1 MKKWLESYAAILKS
15 LGAFALCFVML
26 FMLTGAVCMPENAL
40 AEADIDSGLVD
51 DSGASMRQSSDIELF
66 SKITFT
72 PPLPAAG
79 SYLDPKQKYT
89 IHFDVDEA
97 YAKGVTVQG
106 DGKVDFLFSPDA
118 MYYPLPEGLDYK
130 LTIPALVP
138 GTKTGKLKLWAMDYQ
153 LNQQFLVEAAVSID
167 ENQNGRDILTV
178 IWDKTSPGWYLL
190 SIATNAQYELEVQAG
205 LNGSEDV
212 IDFGD
217 GKKYYTD
224 NTARAGFTKTI
235 NPETLRN
242 KLTDDDMKAF
252 KFTLKDVYV
261 AKDKSKV
268 GENETV
274 DAKGFVRD
282 ANGNIVYEN
291 EQDIQVSLADMV
303 WNATNKHYEYQF
315 SEKLKPTG
323 QNIVVTETNR
333 LDKLHGY
340 TWSSGKTEAT
350 HNQEL
355 NGGSNRIVSLDNTY
369 VEDQAK
375 LKITKAFA
383 GTGAAALTD
392 AQKDAITFRVQGTKA
407 NGDSYDQTY
416 TYAQLENASW
426 KITLPSGNYKVTEN
440 GAVTNFDWTV
450 TYEASSATTAKIT
463 GDKAETGNVVV
474 GSGDTGAFVFTNT
487 YTQHKGSLKLEKHV
501 SGKSLTTD
509 EKKAIKFTIKQDNT
523 TLKWTKNGDNYV
535 LDPNGKV
542 TEIPFSEFKTN
553 GSVNLTGLPVG
564 TYTVVETN
572 PTITGY
578 TNSTTVQVNGGA
590 AANGTSASVSVSNN
604 GTGEVDFNNTYTEN
618 GKISLKKKVEGA
630 LSLSDVRSKVKFT
643 LQKLVNNQWVDTEYT
658 NLTVNA
664 NGELYGEGLPFGTY
678 RIVEHAE
685 AVPNYSMETAIT
697 VTPAQGATVD
707 ADHKHVTFTLSAS
720 NNNVATEFTN
730 TYTPKTGELTLTKT
744 MHGSW
749 PTDATSKISFKVQD
763 GTKTLKWTKVTDNEY
778 KYDPNGTIT
787 DIPYGASIK
796 LTGLPGGHTYKVTET
811 VGSYSGSYLV
821 STKANGTTGTSAS
834 VTMQEGTDGKVNNG
848 TVAFE
853 NTYQPIARIQI
864 KKTFTGVLSDEY
876 VNEEILPK
884 LRFVISKVE
893 NNKTLYRNEA
903 GNWVEGKNNAKKFEY
918 EELANGNGLE
928 LEANK
933 VYYIEELNAGV
944 TGFTV
949 STWWAKNENTTPTEV
964 ANGNLPNVEVK
975 PGETPT
981 INFINDYRA
990 PGEIVGPS
998 AQLNTKTW
1006 AGLEGSAEQAG
1017 SELKTAIDAVRFQ
1030 IEYWNG
1036 TEWKKYDTYTL
1047 GELTS
1052 GKKNY
1057 PTPDKQN
1064 KEEWINL
1071 PAGKYRLTELEYD
1084 VDGYDHQLYITL
1096 VKNGNVANAET
1107 KLLTNKQIEFEVK
1120 YGETIQFGFANVY
1133 TPKGKL
1139 NIKKVFT
1146 GLDNANRTKSVKFV
1160 LQRELKG
1167 NIDPQFEQT
1176 IFLSAFT
1183 NGVYTW
1189 TDLPLGINEEQ
1200 SDGTWKLNYYDYIIK
1215 EAEQSVDYHTH
1226 VKTTVKVNN
1235 AAAEEN
1241 DTVRVKLQKGTT
1253 ASVTVEFNNIY
1264 KRNKGELSIVKNIV
1278 GDVPSVDANKI
1289 TFQVK
1294 DANNNVVTWDVVDS
1308 ENVCPDTGN
1317 GANNSFTYA
1326 DMAVVNNQRTFTI
1339 TNLSTGTYTL
1349 VETNADIAGYSRKT
1363 EFKVGNQSTDKATV
1377 ETNETAKIEVTN
1389 TYNPVGKLII
1399 EKRFKFDGAGFAN
1412 SDFPMLD
1419 TRFIVKNEKGTQVA
1433 SFNLRGGEVQKV
1445 SDNEWVITRT
1455 VDQLANLSLGTYTVE
1470 EYREGDDGYTVV
1482 TTHKVTVDGTET
1494 AGDKASINIAQGENK
1509 VYFTN
1514 TYTEQGK
1521 LTVGKTFSGIDAS
1534 KFTAEQKSKIVFG
1547 LFDANNV
1554 LIPAK
1559 ASDAIAEGE
1568 YTGWVSYDKMTNGT
1582 YTWENLD
1589 VNKQYYV
1596 KEYVIGE
1603 SNDNTATDS
1612 TFYGYIHKQT
1622 SWTGAPGS
1630 PTTAVPGSVQTGN
1643 VTVNKNGVQINMT
1656 NTYAQ
1661 VKRLSATKTAWNYS
1675 SDMVGKDDLPVW
1687 HFTVTVN
1694 NVGAGS
1700 MHNNQLVLTD
1710 VFDSKNK
1717 EWFRL
1722 VDVKNFRP
1730 AIQTGEKVTLT
1741 ATDKG
1746 DGTAEYVLTLQEDA
1760 PTDQTVV
1767 FTYYLQPKDF
1777 ATFQTMLQDPTHRTT
1792 VERDATGKATK
1803 ATWTYT
1809 NTITYKPMPNEDP
1822 VSVSAN
1828 YFYNTDMVTKTMTSA
1843 DGNMNVTF
1851 TLDINP
1857 DALFIG
1863 KNDRLIVLDKMSDN
1877 VEVNMSSFTVVPP
1890 EKAPEVKVSRYTGE
1904 DKKWDLQIEVPNGVA
1919 LTITYRA
1926 TIKDPT
1932 GNVHVT
1938 NKVSM
1943 EGVIQEV
1950 EDDVEFEGG
1959 NSGSMS
1965 VGAVSVFKSGDTM
1978 TVPLKGAKFA
1988 LYQCE
1993 NSLLEPLTNPIL
2005 QNVFTSNDNGI
2016 VVVQTWKDEQNADIA
2031 LQWHVLYYLVET
2043 SAPEGY
2049 ELATPNEPI
2058 YFRIYEKEAEKVQGK
2073 EFYVK
2078 TGTVFERS
2086 NASFK
2091 GSVVLEAEKT
2101 LKGKNLAENQFSFNL
2116 LDAEGHVLQTKQNDA
2131 NGKVTFDV
2139 LNYSYE
2145 RFSEAEK
2152 AAGEQVRNF
2161 TIEEVNANAGG
2172 YAYDSRK
2179 YKVTVTVSL
2188 VKDAGKVTGLTVTPV
2203 YTTLNGETVSSAVFS
2218 NEYSAVGSVKPEG
2231 TKTLENATKINDV
2244 FSFQIKEGDKVLA
2257 TVTSPVNENGK
2268 TVEIPYPTFKYV
2280 VDADAT
2286 ADVVY
2291 ADGVITTTVKKAE
2304 ELAST
2309 YTYTISEVAKTIAD
2323 DAKYT
2328 IDFDETVYTYTVSV
2342 VDKGDGTLT
2351 VSGQL
2356 SENGDQ
2362 LGAEAK
2368 ADFNNVYY
2376 GKLRVIKEVTVGG
2389 ASTQDSVA
2397 DGSYTFTVYTD
2408 ADCKEVATN
2417 KDGEKLELILVIKDG
2432 VAAGTTVSGIV
2443 PGNYWVKETKGT
2455 NVNVNLSDDVVP
2467 VTIGGDSTVDVVVA
2481 TITNNLGIGSLSLQK
2496 TVTGTAATDKVFT
2509 FAVTIQ
2515 AAAGHTYAAEGAA
2528 QSVTFNAEGV
2538 ATVSLKA
2545 NETITIKGLPHGA
2558 AYKVEETVMPSGY
2571 SKGTITN
2578 GEGSIAVGQ
2587 TVAVTQ
2593 NNTYAMEPTSIDLHA
2608 TKAMKGNAYTGNFI
2622 FALNGT
2628 ATSGNNNVLDS
2639 ATALAQTVAQDGTAT
2654 WKIKYTVPGVYE
2666 YTISETAG
2674 NVPGME
2680 YSTKPVQVTVTVVD
2694 DGDGTMSATAV
2705 YANGDGANHDIITNT
2720 YSMITFQPEVTKAL
2734 AGTNVPSET
2743 YTFQLLDATGDVLD
2757 TATVTGAGTA
2767 VFDVITKYAADTYT
2781 YTIKEVA
2788 GKTPGMDYS
2797 EETITY
2803 TVVVSKDDQTGALTK
2818 VETYTNGNVSGNTI
2832 TNTYNKP
2839 EGDAQIEVTKAV
2851 TGDLDR
2857 YDASN
2862 RFTFT
2867 LTPVETQG
2875 ATNNKVNGDLAKTIA
2890 KDAKASWTIDYDT
2903 PGTYNYTIQETKGT
2917 VEGIVY
2923 DDTVY
2928 NVKVVVDYAEDGK
2941 TLVSTVVY
2949 GENAN
2954 SLTVTNKYGET
2965 SYKPQVNKV
2974 LKGNVGLVKEETY
2987 NFVLNQVSAPA
2998 GAGVTNHT
3006 DTASCTGAGVAVFA
3020 KDIVFKTPG
3029 TYRYEIEETPGS
3041 TTGMTYSAE
3050 KIYLT
3055 VQVDRAA
3062 DGKLTAKPDYTD
3074 ANNNALNAFTNVY
3087 RETSFELEATKAL
3100 TGENAPE
3107 NAEFTFVLAKD
3118 GVELQ
3123 RKTVTKDQTAKFDP
3137 ITVYAAGE
3145 YKYTITEVNGGV
3157 PGMAYDAVAH
3167 EAVVTVTEDS
3177 TTGAISAEVKYDGEN
3192 ALTITNTYTTT
3203 SYKPYVEKNLTGD
3216 TTLYKADETFNFV
3229 MTRKDAPEGAEA
3241 FEDVTASC
3249 KAYDTA
3255 WFEEITYTVP
3265 GTYVYEITETAGQTH
3280 GMVYSTEKITCT
3292 VTVAQAANATNA
3304 LTATA
3309 VYTDKNNLPLDTI
3322 TNQYGEIYFAPE
3334 AKKEIDDTT
3343 KYPLKDEDFTFVLTT
3358 TLDNGEAYTETKTVK
3373 NNAKVQFSEIRYNIP
3388 GTYTI
3393 TIEEKEP
3400 ADADKTPGMTY
3411 SQEKIICTVTVSR
3424 AADGKLSLTKE
3435 YEVNGDISN
3444 TITNVYEE
3452 PEGQVTLNV
3461 KKLVSGNVDSYRE
3474 SLATEPYTFKLTIL
3488 DNPLNKDHNNV
3499 LAKGVDTVSA
3509 VIDGM
3514 ASWTIKY
3521 DQPGTYEYTIEEI
3534 APREAIPGMEY
3545 DLQKHNVVVVMGYAE
3560 DGMSL
3565 EAKSVTYDGN
3575 DKANLDVTN
3584 KYSYITY
3591 QPSIIKNMI
3600 GLCGNVLAETF
3611 TFELVQLQ
3619 PDVPYTDVAYAEFVR
3634 DVNDP
3639 VTLLTQEAFFEP
3651 FTYHEPG
3658 TYVYEIMEAI
3668 PEEDKATP
3676 GMTYSDEVITLTVV
3690 VTKDEAT
3697 GELSLKATYTGNDDE
3712 GDNTIT
3718 NNYVKPDG
3726 MALIMVNKLVT
3737 GNNTEADAKA
3747 GLYDPNELFT
3757 FTLEKTTQTIMPSDT
3772 NDVVVLGA
3780 MEQKITV
3787 GKSAVWGLTYD
3798 QPGVYTYTVTE
3809 TKGDT
3814 SGMEYDDTVY
3824 HVTVTV
3830 EYNESES
3837 ALVAKV
3843 SYEDAKAMTPL
3854 GEMQVN
3860 NKFSAIAFQP
3870 EIEKI
3875 LTGRFLLPETFNF
3888 VLTQVATEDVA
3899 VSDPAHSEQ
3908 ISIEYN
3914 PASTAFKTEESK
3926 IGKFTQLVYHEHGT
3940 YQYEIV
3946 EIIPEPKDRTPGMAY
3961 SKDVITYTVVVVK
3974 DEATGALSI
3983 ESETYTTTPAE
3994 EGVEAFEGNTFTN
4007 AYARPEGEAEIFVNK
4022 AMTGNEYNGLN
4033 KFTFELTKYDP
4044 NADTELPD
4052 EGDDL
4057 DPIKPLDPV
4066 LPMPT
4071 GDELDPEIPGDGNGE
4086 GNEEGN
4092 DPDDG
4097 DEDGKLPSIKPP
4109 VKPGAGE
4116 LEPPIPMETN
4126 NLIFPGTLRTIGVDE
4141 TAKWTIKYDQPGTY
4155 EYTIREIAGDEAGV
4169 EYDGTLY
4176 YVTVVMD
4183 YLEDENGDRMS
4194 LIPVSITY
4202 TDAEGNVIYVDEY
4215 TEADDEDDTVTDDDN
4230 TTDPDEGD
4238 GTGDESGDGSESDEG
4253 GEGDEGEEGNENEG
4267 GDSEEEEE
4275 PEVVKPGL
4283 TITNKY
4289 SRIEFVPEVGKIVN
4303 GSATRETFTFQLTD
4317 GKGYWDTAS
4326 CKDEETAVFNPIVYH
4341 EPGVYT
4347 YTITELEPEYKT
4359 PGMTYSDEVI
4369 VLTVEVTRAE
4379 DGTLSITA
4387 SYTDGGV
4394 ITNTYVPPVTY
4405 DYKFSFTKKWQ
4416 GGVEASLEWTLYDTN
4431 GNVVHK
4437 KFNKDIID
4445 EREWYYE
4452 AWFATDKG
4460 YYIIEDVPEGY
4471 TPIYINVGKYEDVTD
4486 RLYNGGTIINYKVPQ
4501 TGDSD
4506 SPAVWMAVMMCS
4518 AAAIMLMMLRRKR
4531 EQ

>member
-79 SYLDPKQKYT
+79 SYLDKNQKYT

-106 DGKVDFLFSPDA
+106 GSKVDFLFSPDA

-130 LTIPALVP
+130 LTIPA
-138 GTKTGKLKLWAMDYQ
+138 TGKLKLWAMDYQ
-153 LNQQFLVEAAVSID
+153 LNQQFLVEADVSI

-224 NTARAGFTKTI
+224 NTAGASFTKVI
-235 NPETLRN
+235 SPETLRG
-242 KLTDDDMKAF
+242 KLTETDMEAF

-274 DAKGFVRD
+274 DAKDFVRD
-282 ANGNIVYEN
+282 ANGNIVYEGP
-291 EQDIQVSLADMV
+291 QDIQVSLADMT
-303 WNATNKHYEYQF
+303 WDANNKHFVYNF
-315 SEKLKPTG
+315 PEKLKPTG
-323 QNIVVTETNR
+323 QHIVVKETDK

-392 AQKDAITFRVQGTKA
+392 AQKNAITFRVQGTKA

-416 TYAQLENASW
+416 TYAQLKNAD
-426 KITLPSGNYKVTEN
+426 ITLPSGTYKVTEN

-542 TEIPFSEFKTN
+542 TEIPFSEFKTD

-564 TYTVVETN
+564 TYTVEETN

-630 LSLSDVRSKVKFT
+630 LSLSDVIDKVKFT
-643 LQKLVNNQWVDTEYT
+643 LQKKDANGNWVNTEHV
-658 NLTVNA
+658 NLTVDA
-664 NGELYGEGLPFGTY
+664 NGVLYGEGLPFGEY

-685 AVPNYSMETAIT
+685 AVPNYSMETDIT

-744 MHGSW
+744 LKGSY
-749 PTDATSKISFKVQD
+749 PADATSKISFKVQD

-864 KKTFTGVLSDEY
+864 KKTFTGVLSDKY

-893 NNKTLYRNEA
+893 GGKTLYRNEA
-903 GNWVEGKNNAKKFEY
+903 GNWVEGKNNAKQFEY

-933 VYYIEELNAGV
+933 TYYIEELNAGV

-1133 TPKGKL
+1133 TPKGAL

-1160 LQRELKG
+1160 LKRELKG

-1176 IFLSAFT
+1176 ISLSAFT

-1235 AAAEEN
+1235 AAAEES
-1241 DTVRVKLQKGTT
+1241 DTVRVQLQKGTT

-1278 GDVPSVDANKI
+1278 GDVPSADANKI

-1294 DANNNVVTWDVVDS
+1294 DANNNVVTWNVDNGV
-1308 ENVCPDTGN
+1308 NVCPDTGN
-1317 GANNSFTYA
+1317 GENNSFTYA

-1349 VETNADIAGYSRKT
+1349 VETNADIAGYSRETKF
-1363 EFKVGNQSTDKATV
+1363 EVGGKSTNEATV
-1377 ETNETAKIEVTN
+1377 KTNETATIEVTN
-1389 TYNPVGKLII
+1389 TYNPVGDLKITKKVVINGHGL
-1399 EKRFKFDGAGFAN
+1399 ENTNDPGNFKYVWFDVYKVEDWNRYVTGF
-1412 SDFPMLD
+1412 DMHD
-1419 TRFIVKNEKGTQVA
+1419 KM
-1433 SFNLRGGEVQKV
+1433 VQKL
-1445 SDNEWVITRT
+1445 SATEWEFSHTLT
-1455 VDQLANLSLGTYTVE
+1455 NLVPGDYIIVE
-1470 EYREGDDGYTVV
+1470 KNAAVAGYTHTGITV
-1482 TTHKVTVDGTET
+1482 TGAERIADLEPGCPTFKVEVTSNGGTAIEV
-1494 AGDKASINIAQGENK
+1494 GL
-1509 VYFTN
+1509 VN
-1514 TYTEQGK
+1514 TYKENGK
-1521 LTVGKTFSGIDAS
+1521 LRVKKTFSGIDAS

-1547 LFDANNV
+1547 LFDASNV

-1559 ASDAIAEGE
+1559 ASDAIAEGQ
-1568 YTGWVSYDKMTNGT
+1568 YAGWVSYDKMTNGT

-1656 NTYAQ
+1656 NTYEQ
-1661 VKRLSATKTAWNYS
+1661 VKRLSATKTAQNYS
-1675 SDMVGKDDLPVW
+1675 SDMVGEDDLPVW

-1722 VDVKNFRP
+1722 VDVENFRP

-1877 VEVNMSSFTVVPP
+1877 VEVNMSSFTVVP
-1890 EKAPEVKVSRYTGE
+1890 ENLRSEVKVSRYTGE

-1919 LTITYRA
+1919 LTITYSA
-1926 TIKDPT
+1926 TIKDPN

-1993 NSLLEPLTNPIL
+1993 TSLLEPLTNPIL

-2016 VVVQTWKDEQNADIA
+2016 VVVQTWKDEQNSDTA

-2152 AAGEQVRNF
+2152 AAGEQVHQF
-2161 TIEEVNANAGG
+2161 VIEEVNANAGG

-2179 YKVTVTVSL
+2179 YNVTVTVSL
-2188 VKDAGKVTGLTVTPV
+2188 VKADGKVTGLTVTPV

-2244 FSFQIKEGDKVLA
+2244 FSFQIKEGDKVRA
-2257 TVTSPVNENGK
+2257 TVDAPGNASGN

-2286 ADVVY
+2286 AGVVY

-2304 ELAST
+2304 DLAST

-2376 GKLRVIKEVTVGG
+2376 GKLRVIKAVTVGG
-2389 ASTQDSVA
+2389 VPTQDSVA

-2408 ADCKEVATN
+2408 ADCTKVATN
-2417 KDGEKLELILVIKDG
+2417 KDGERLELILVIKDG
-2432 VAAGTTVSGIV
+2432 VAAGTIVSGIV

-2455 NVNVNLSDDVVP
+2455 NVNVDLSDDVVP

-2496 TVTGTAATDKVFT
+2496 TVTGTTATNKVFT
-2509 FAVTIQ
+2509 FTVTIQ
-2515 AAAGHTYAAEGAA
+2515 AAAGNTYAAEGAA

-2578 GEGSIAVGQ
+2578 GEGSIAAGQ

-2608 TKAMKGNAYTGNFI
+2608 TKEMKGNAYTGSFI

-2628 ATSGNNNVLDS
+2628 ATSGNNNVLDR

-2654 WKIKYTVPGVYE
+2654 WKINYTVPGVYE
-2666 YTISETAG
+2666 YTISETTG
-2674 NVPGME
+2674 NVPGMA

-2928 NVKVVVDYAEDGK
+2928 NVKVVVDYAAGGK

-3006 DTASCTGAGVAVFA
+3006 DTASCTGAGAAVFA

-3074 ANNNALNAFTNVY
+3074 ANNNVLNAFTNVY

-3100 TGENAPE
+3100 TGANAPE

-3676 GMTYSDEVITLTVV
+3676 GMTYSDEIITLTVV

-3926 IGKFTQLVYHEHGT
+3926 IGKFTQLVYHEPGT

-3946 EIIPEPKDRTPGMAY
+3946 EIIPESKDRTPGMAY

-4052 EGDDL
+4052 EGD
-4057 DPIKPLDPV
+4057 
-4066 LPMPT
+4066 
-4071 GDELDPEIPGDGNGE
+4071 ELAPEIPGDGNGE

-4097 DEDGKLPSIKPP
+4097 DEDGDDDGKLPSIKPP

-4126 NLIFPGTLRTIGVDE
+4126 NLIFPGTLRTIGVEE

-4238 GTGDESGDGSESDEG
+4238 GNGEESGDGSESGEG
-4253 GEGDEGEEGNENEG
+4253 GEGNEGEEGNENEG
-4267 GDSEEEEE
+4267 DDSEEEEA

>member
-1 MKKWLESYAAILKS
+1 MNKGLESYAAILKS

-72 PPLPAAG
+72 PSLPAAG
-79 SYLDPKQKYT
+79 SYLDKNQKYT

-97 YAKGVTVQG
+97 NAKGITVQG
-106 DGKVDFLFSPDA
+106 GSKVDFLFSPDA

-130 LTIPALVP
+130 LTIPA
-138 GTKTGKLKLWAMDYQ
+138 TGELKLWAMDYQ
-153 LNQQFLVEAAVSID
+153 LNQQFLVEADVSIV
-167 ENQNGRDILTV
+167 NQNGRDILTV

-205 LNGSEDV
+205 LDNSKDV

-224 NTARAGFTKTI
+224 NTAGASFTKVI
-235 NPETLRN
+235 SPETLRG
-242 KLTDDDMKAF
+242 KLTKADMEAF

-268 GENETV
+268 GANETV
-274 DAKGFVRD
+274 DKMDFVRD
-282 ANGNIVYEN
+282 ANGNIVYEGPKN
-291 EQDIQVSLADMV
+291 LQVSLADMT
-303 WNATNKHYEYQF
+303 WDAGNGHYVYNFTER
-315 SEKLKPTG
+315 LKPTG
-323 QNIVVTETNR
+323 ESIVVTEDDLLNQ
-333 LDKLHGY
+333 LYGY
-340 TWSSGKTEAT
+340 TWSAGKTTAT
-350 HNQEL
+350 SAEKL
-355 NGGSNRIVSLDNTY
+355 TGGSHLFVSLDNTY

-375 LKITKAFA
+375 LKITKAFT
-383 GTGAAALTD
+383 GTGADVLTD
-392 AQKDAITFRVQGTKA
+392 AQKNAITFRVQGTKA
-407 NGDSYDQTY
+407 NGDSYDQTF
-416 TYAQLENASW
+416 TYKQLMDANWE
-426 KITLPSGNYKVTEN
+426 ITLPAGKYKVTED
-440 GAVTNFDWTV
+440 GRIANFTW
-450 TYEASSATTAKIT
+450 EASCVVGTMTYLTHPSYSEFVVPRT
-463 GDKAETGNVVV
+463 GDGVTLGADETVEF
-474 GSGDTGAFVFTNT
+474 AFTNK
-487 YTQHKGSLKLEKHV
+487 YVQHLGDLDLYKTV
-501 SGKSLTTD
+501 NGKNLTDD
-509 EKKAIKFTIKQDNT
+509 EKKAIKFTVKTENGET
-523 TLKWTKNGDNYV
+523 VKWTKKESGYSYSYV
-535 LDPNGKV
+535 YDPNGTV
-542 TEIPFSEFKTN
+542 TEIPYSDYFYSSPETR
-553 GSVNLTGLPVG
+553 VLTLKYLPVG
-564 TYTVVETN
+564 EYTVTETGVEME
-572 PTITGY
+572 GY
-578 TNSTTVQVNGGA
+578 TCSTKVRVDYRNWRTD
-590 AANGTSASVSVSNN
+590 TSIDAD
-604 GTGEVDFNNTYTEN
+604 VDKDEITRIDFLNTYTEN
-618 GKISLKKKVEGA
+618 GKISLKKTVKGA
-630 LSLSDVRSKVKFT
+630 LSLSDVINKVKFT
-643 LQKLVNNQWVDTEYT
+643 LQKKDENGNWVNTEHV

-678 RIVEHAE
+678 RIVENAE
-685 AVPNYSMETAIT
+685 AVPNYSMKTAIT

-707 ADHKHVTFTLSAS
+707 ANNKHVTFTLSAS
-720 NNNVATEFTN
+720 NNDVATEFTN

-744 MHGSW
+744 LKGSY
-749 PTDATSKISFKVQD
+749 PADATSKISFKVQD

-778 KYDPNGTIT
+778 KYDPNGKE

-796 LTGLPGGHTYKVTET
+796 LTGLPGGYTYKVTET
-811 VGSYSGSYLV
+811 VGNHSGSYLV

-834 VTMQEGTDGKVNNG
+834 VTMQEGADGKVNNG

-864 KKTFTGVLSDEY
+864 KKTFTGVLSDKY

-893 NNKTLYRNEA
+893 GGKTLYRNEA
-903 GNWVEGKNNAKKFEY
+903 GNWVEGKNNAKQFEY

-933 VYYIEELNAGV
+933 TYYIEELNAGV

-1006 AGLEGSAEQAG
+1006 AGLEGRADQNG

-1057 PTPDKQN
+1057 PTPGKTS
-1064 KEEWINL
+1064 EEAWINL

-1160 LQRELKG
+1160 LKRELKG

-1176 IFLSAFT
+1176 ISLSAFT

-1189 TDLPLGINEEQ
+1189 TDLPLGINAEQ

-1235 AAAEEN
+1235 AAAEES
-1241 DTVRVKLQKGTT
+1241 DTARVQLQKGTT

-1278 GDVPSVDANKI
+1278 GDVPSADANKI

-1294 DANNNVVTWDVVDS
+1294 DANNNVVTWDVVNG

-1317 GANNSFTYA
+1317 GENNSFTYA
-1326 DMAVVNNQRTFTI
+1326 DMAVVNSRRTFTI
-1339 TNLSTGTYTL
+1339 TNLKTGTYTL
-1349 VETNADIAGYSRKT
+1349 VETNADIAGYTRKT

-1377 ETNETAKIEVTN
+1377 NKNETAKIEVTN
-1389 TYNPVGKLII
+1389 TYNPVGNLKITKKVVINGHGL
-1399 EKRFKFDGAGFAN
+1399 ENTNDPGNFKYVWFDVYKVEDWNHYVTGFN
-1412 SDFPMLD
+1412 MHDK
-1419 TRFIVKNEKGTQVA
+1419 T
-1433 SFNLRGGEVQKV
+1433 VQKL
-1445 SDNEWVITRT
+1445 SATEWEFSHTLT
-1455 VDQLANLSLGTYTVE
+1455 NLVPGDYIIVE
-1470 EYREGDDGYTVV
+1470 KNAAVAGYTHTDITV
-1482 TTHKVTVDGTET
+1482 TGAERIADLEPGCPTFKVEVTSNGGTAIEV
-1494 AGDKASINIAQGENK
+1494 GL
-1509 VYFTN
+1509 VN
-1514 TYTEQGK
+1514 TYKENGK
-1521 LTVGKTFSGIDAS
+1521 LSVKKTFSGIDAS

-1559 ASDAIAEGE
+1559 ASDAIAEGQ
-1568 YTGWVSYDKMTNGT
+1568 YAGWVSYDKMSNGT

-1596 KEYVIGE
+1596 KEFVIGE
-1603 SNDNTATDS
+1603 NNDNTATDS

-1622 SWTGAPGS
+1622 SWTGATSGS
-1630 PTTAVPGSVQTGN
+1630 TTAVPGTVQTGN
-1643 VTVNKNGVQINMT
+1643 VTVNKDGVLINMT
-1656 NTYAQ
+1656 NTYEQ
-1661 VKRLSATKTAWNYS
+1661 VKRLSATKTAQNYS
-1675 SDMVGKDDLPVW
+1675 SDKVGEDDLPVW

-1722 VDVKNFRP
+1722 VDVENFRP
-1730 AIQTGEKVTLT
+1730 AIQTGEKVALT

-1760 PTDQTVV
+1760 PADQTVV

-1792 VERDATGKATK
+1792 VARDAAGKATK

-1822 VSVSAN
+1822 VSVSAD

-1851 TLDINP
+1851 TLNINP

-1863 KNDRLIVLDKMSDN
+1863 KNDRVIVLDKMSDN

-1904 DKKWDLQIEVPNGVA
+1904 DKEWDLQIEVPNGVA

-2031 LQWHVLYYLVET
+2031 LQWDILYYLVET

-2152 AAGEQVRNF
+2152 AAGKQVHQF
-2161 TIEEVNANAGG
+2161 VIEEVNANASG

-2179 YKVTVTVSL
+2179 YDVTVTVSL
-2188 VKDAGKVTGLTVTPV
+2188 VKDNAGKVTGVTVNPV
-2203 YTTLNGETVSSAVFS
+2203 YTLNDATVDGAVFS

-2244 FSFQIKEGDKVLA
+2244 FSFQIKEGDKVRA

-2286 ADVVY
+2286 AGVVY
-2291 ADGVITTTVKKAE
+2291 ADGVITTTVNKVE
-2304 ELAST
+2304 DLASA
-2309 YTYTISEVAKTIAD
+2309 YTYTIEETDKTNNSIEYD
-2323 DAKYT
+2323 N
-2328 IDFDETVYTYTVSV
+2328 TVYTYTVSV
-2342 VDKGDGTLT
+2342 SDAAGDGKLN

-2356 SENGDQ
+2356 SVNGQQ
-2362 LGAEAK
+2362 LGVTEK
-2368 ADFNNVYY
+2368 ADFTNTYY
-2376 GKLRVIKEVTVGG
+2376 GELKIIKQVTVGG
-2389 ASTQDSVA
+2389 NPTTGTLA
-2397 DGSYTFTVYTD
+2397 DGKYTFTVYTD
-2408 ADCKEVATN
+2408 ADCTDIAKD
-2417 KDGEKLELILVIKDG
+2417 KDGNELVLELTILNG
-2432 VAAGTTVSGIV
+2432 VSAEETLTGIEPGT
-2443 PGNYWVKETKGT
+2443 YWVKETAGDNDGVDLDTEKKE
-2455 NVNVNLSDDVVP
+2455 VV
-2467 VTIGGDSTVDVVVA
+2467 ISGDSAADLVEV
-2481 TITNNLGIGSLSLQK
+2481 TITNNLGIGDLSLQK
-2496 TVTGTAATDKVFT
+2496 IVTGTAATDKVFT
-2509 FAVTIQ
+2509 FTVTIQ
-2515 AAAGHTYAAEGAA
+2515 AAAGNTYAAEGAA

-2578 GEGSIAVGQ
+2578 GEGSIAAGQ

-2654 WKIKYTVPGVYE
+2654 WKINYTVPGVYE

-2674 NVPGME
+2674 NVPGMA

-2694 DGDGTMSATAV
+2694 DGDGTMSATAM
-2705 YANGDGANHDIITNT
+2705 YANGDGVDHDVITNT

-2757 TATVTGAGTA
+2757 TATVTGAGA
-2767 VFDVITKYAADTYT
+2767 VVFDEITKYAADTYT

-2788 GKTPGMDYS
+2788 GNTPGMDYS

-2851 TGDLDR
+2851 TGDLGR
-2857 YDASN
+2857 YEASN
-2862 RFTFT
+2862 LFTFT

-2875 ATNNKVNGDLAKTIA
+2875 ATNNKVKGDLAKTIA

-2928 NVKVVVDYAEDGK
+2928 NVKVVVDYADDGMS
-2941 TLVSTVVY
+2941 LVSTVVY

-2974 LKGNVGLVKEETY
+2974 LKGNMDLVKEETY
-2987 NFVLNQVSAPA
+2987 YFVLNQVSAPA

-3029 TYRYEIEETPGS
+3029 TYRYEIVETPGS

-3074 ANNNALNAFTNVY
+3074 ANNNVLNAFTNVY

-3100 TGENAPE
+3100 TGANAPE
-3107 NAEFTFVLAKD
+3107 NAEFIFVLAKD

-3192 ALTITNTYTTT
+3192 ALTITNTYATT

-3229 MTRKDAPEGAEA
+3229 MTCKDAPEGAEA

-3249 KAYDTA
+3249 KANETA

-3280 GMVYSTEKITCT
+3280 GMVYSTETITCT
-3292 VTVAQAANATNA
+3292 VTVAQAQDATNA

-3309 VYTDKNNLPLDTI
+3309 VYTGANNAPRDTI

-3334 AKKEIDDTT
+3334 AKKEIDETT

-3358 TLDNGEAYTETKTVK
+3358 MLDNGEAYTETKTVK

-3393 TIEEKEP
+3393 IIEEQEP

-3424 AADGKLSLTKE
+3424 AADGKLSLTTE

-3514 ASWTIKY
+3514 AAWTIKY

-3697 GELSLKATYTGNDDE
+3697 GELSLKATYTGNDGE

-3780 MEQKITV
+3780 MEQKITA

-3798 QPGVYTYTVTE
+3798 QPGVYTYTVIE

-3843 SYEDAKAMTPL
+3843 TYEDAKAMTLL

-3875 LTGRFLLPETFNF
+3875 LTGRFLLSETFNF
-3888 VLTQVATEDVA
+3888 VLTQVATEDVT

-3926 IGKFTQLVYHEHGT
+3926 IGKFTQLVYHEPGT

-3946 EIIPEPKDRTPGMAY
+3946 EIIPESKDRTPGMAY

-4052 EGDDL
+4052 EGSDL
-4057 DPIKPLDPV
+4057 EPLDSV

-4092 DPDDG
+4092 DPDAG
-4097 DEDGKLPSIKPP
+4097 DEDDDDGKLPSIKPP

-4116 LEPPIPMETN
+4116 LEPLVPMETN
-4126 NLIFPGTLRTIGVDE
+4126 NLIFPGTLRAIGVDE

-4194 LIPVSITY
+4194 LLPVSITY

-4238 GTGDESGDGSESDEG
+4238 GTGDESGDGSES
-4253 GEGDEGEEGNENEG
+4253 GEGD
-4267 GDSEEEEE
+4267 DSEEEEE

-4317 GKGYWDTAS
+4317 AKGYWDTAS

-4518 AAAIMLMMLRRKR
+4518 AAAIMLMILRRKR

>member
-51 DSGASMRQSSDIELF
+51 DTGASLRQSSDIELF
-66 SKITFT
+66 SKITFK
-72 PPLPAAG
+72 PSLPAAG
-79 SYLDPKQKYT
+79 SYLDKNQKYT

-106 DGKVDFLFSPDA
+106 GSKVDFLFSPDA
-118 MYYPLPEGLDYK
+118 MYYSLPEGLDYK

-153 LNQQFLVEAAVSID
+153 LNQQFLVEAAVSI

-235 NPETLRN
+235 NPETLRS
-242 KLTDDDMKAF
+242 KLTREEMEAF
-252 KFTLKDVYV
+252 KFTLKDVCV

-282 ANGNIVYEN
+282 ANGNIVYGEKQN
-291 EQDIQVSLADMV
+291 LQVSLADMT
-303 WNATNKHYEYQF
+303 WDANNKHFVYNF
-315 SEKLKPTG
+315 PEKLKPTG
-323 QNIVVTETNR
+323 QHIVVKETDK

-416 TYAQLENASW
+416 TYAQLKNAD
-426 KITLPSGNYKVTEN
+426 ITLPSGTYKVTEN

-618 GKISLKKKVEGA
+618 GKISLKKTVEGA
-630 LSLSDVRSKVKFT
+630 LSLSDVIDRVKFT
-643 LQKLVNNQWVDTEYT
+643 LQKKDENGNWVNTEHVD
-658 NLTVNA
+658 LTVDA
-664 NGELYGEGLPFGTY
+664 NGVLYGEGLPFGEY
-678 RIVEHAE
+678 RIVENAE
-685 AVPNYSMETAIT
+685 AVPNYSMKTAIT

-707 ADHKHVTFTLSAS
+707 ADNKHVTFTLSAS
-720 NNNVATEFTN
+720 NNNVETEFTN

-744 MHGSW
+744 MQGSW
-749 PTDATSKISFKVQD
+749 PNDATSKISFKVQD

-778 KYDPNGTIT
+778 KYDPNGKE
-787 DIPYGASIK
+787 DIPYGESIK
-796 LTGLPGGHTYKVTET
+796 LTGLPGGYTYTVTET
-811 VGSYSGSYLV
+811 VVNDSSKYKV
-821 STKANGTTGTSAS
+821 TTTANGTTDTKAS
-834 VTMQEGTDGKVNNG
+834 VELQEGTDGKVNNG

-853 NTYQPIARIQI
+853 NTYNPIAKI
-864 KKTFTGVLSDEY
+864 KIDKTFSGVLDNDF
-876 VNEEILPK
+876 VNKKILDN
-884 LRFVISKVE
+884 LQFVISKKE
-893 NNKTLYRNEA
+893 GNNTLYLAPNDT
-903 GNWVEGKNNAKKFEY
+903 WISDKTNAKKFSY
-918 EELANGNGLE
+918 TELSTGKE
-928 LEANK
+928 LEANET
-933 VYYIEELNAGV
+933 YYIEELNAEV
-944 TGFTV
+944 PGFTV
-949 STWWAKNENTTPTEV
+949 TTWWKTGNDNLTQVTGTNQAHVTVTP
-964 ANGNLPNVEVK
+964 GQ
-975 PGETPT
+975 TPT
-981 INFINDYRA
+981 ISFNNDYRA
-990 PGEIVGPS
+990 NGEIIGKSV
-998 AQLNTKTW
+998 QLHTKTW
-1006 AGLEGSAEQAG
+1006 AGLTDSEQA
-1017 SELKTAIDAVRFQ
+1017 TALQKVRF
-1030 IEYWNG
+1030 ELEVMDDN
-1036 TEWKKYDTYTL
+1036 TWKPYDTYTHD
-1047 GELTS
+1047 ELMAGRKTYTDAQGNTVTLDIS
-1052 GKKNY
+1052 
-1057 PTPDKQN
+1057 
-1064 KEEWINL
+1064 L
-1071 PAGKYRLTELEYD
+1071 PEGRYRLKETNYA
-1084 VDGYDHQLYITL
+1084 VTGYDHELFIIIVQ
-1096 VKNGNVANAET
+1096 NGQVNYARTE
-1107 KLLTNKQIEFEVK
+1107 LLENKQIEFDVENGST
-1120 YGETIQFGFANVY
+1120 YQFGLANVY
-1133 TPKGKL
+1133 TPKGAL
-1139 NIKKVFT
+1139 QVKKVIE
-1146 GLDNANRTKSVKFV
+1146 GVDDNNRSK
-1160 LQRELKG
+1160 
-1167 NIDPQFEQT
+1167 T
-1176 IFLSAFT
+1176 ITFKLSRKLGENGEVVDIETFNLNNFT
-1183 NGVYTW
+1183 NGVYTKSGLS
-1189 TDLPLGINEEQ
+1189 TGDYQ
-1200 SDGTWKLNYYDYIIK
+1200 SDDEGNWTLIPYYYII
-1215 EAEQSVDYHTH
+1215 EETGTFVENHTLDG
-1226 VKTTVKVNN
+1226 TTVKVNN
-1235 AAAEEN
+1235 V
-1241 DTVRVKLQKGTT
+1241 TVEGEDKTARVQLQKGTT
-1253 ASVTVEFNNIY
+1253 ASVTVEFTNTY

-1278 GDVPSVDANKI
+1278 GDVPSADANKI

-1349 VETNADIAGYSRKT
+1349 VETNADIAGYSRETKF
-1363 EFKVGNQSTDKATV
+1363 EVGNQSTDKATV
-1377 ETNETAKIEVTN
+1377 KTNETATIEVTN

-1482 TTHKVTVDGTET
+1482 TTHKVIVDGTET

-1521 LTVGKTFSGIDAS
+1521 LSVRKTFSGIDAS
-1534 KFTAEQKSKIVFG
+1534 KFTADQKSKIVFG
-1547 LFDANNV
+1547 LFDASNV

-1559 ASDAIAEGE
+1559 ADDAIAGGE
-1568 YTGWVSYDKMTNGT
+1568 YAGWVSYDKMTNGT

-1656 NTYAQ
+1656 NTYEQ
-1661 VKRLSATKTAWNYS
+1661 VKRLSATKTAQNYS
-1675 SDMVGKDDLPVW
+1675 SDMVGEDDLPVW

-1722 VDVKNFRP
+1722 VDVENFRP

-1760 PTDQTVV
+1760 PADQTVV

-1851 TLDINP
+1851 TLNINP

-1863 KNDRLIVLDKMSDN
+1863 NNQRLVVLDKMSDN
-1877 VEVNMSSFTVVPP
+1877 VEVNMSSFTVVP
-1890 EKAPEVKVSRYTGE
+1890 ENLRSEVKVSRYTGE

-2016 VVVQTWKDEQNADIA
+2016 VVAQTWKDEQNADIA
-2031 LQWHVLYYLVET
+2031 LQWDILYYLVET

-2091 GSVVLEAEKT
+2091 DSVVLEAEKT

-2152 AAGEQVRNF
+2152 AAGKQVHNF

-2578 GEGSIAVGQ
+2578 GEGSIAAGQ

-2705 YANGDGANHDIITNT
+2705 YANGDGANHDVITNT

-2757 TATVTGAGTA
+2757 TATVTGAGA
-2767 VFDVITKYAADTYT
+2767 VVFVENTKYAADTYT

-2788 GKTPGMDYS
+2788 GNTPGMDYS

-2851 TGDLDR
+2851 TGDLGR

-2862 RFTFT
+2862 LFTFT

-2875 ATNNKVNGDLAKTIA
+2875 ATNNKVKGDLAKTIA

-3074 ANNNALNAFTNVY
+3074 ANNNVLNAFTNVY

-3229 MTRKDAPEGAEA
+3229 MTRKDAPEGAET

-3265 GTYVYEITETAGQTH
+3265 GTYVYEITETPGHTH
-3280 GMVYSTEKITCT
+3280 GVVYSTEKITCT
-3292 VTVAQAANATNA
+3292 VKVAQANDATNA

-3309 VYTDKNNLPLDTI
+3309 VYTDKNNRPLDAI

-3388 GTYTI
+3388 GTYPI

-3591 QPSIIKNMI
+3591 QPSIIKNVI

-3639 VTLLTQEAFFEP
+3639 VTLLTQEAFFAP

-3780 MEQKITV
+3780 MEQKITA

-3843 SYEDAKAMTPL
+3843 TYEDAKAMTLL

-3888 VLTQVATEDVA
+3888 VLTQVATEDVT

-3926 IGKFTQLVYHEHGT
+3926 IGKFTQLVYHEPGT

-4052 EGDDL
+4052 EGSDL

-4215 TEADDEDDTVTDDDN
+4215 TEADDEDDTVTDADD

-4238 GTGDESGDGSESDEG
+4238 GNGEESSDGSESGEG
-4253 GEGDEGEEGNENEG
+4253 GEGNEGEEGNENEG

-4326 CKDEETAVFNPIVYH
+4326 CKDEEMAVFNPIVYH